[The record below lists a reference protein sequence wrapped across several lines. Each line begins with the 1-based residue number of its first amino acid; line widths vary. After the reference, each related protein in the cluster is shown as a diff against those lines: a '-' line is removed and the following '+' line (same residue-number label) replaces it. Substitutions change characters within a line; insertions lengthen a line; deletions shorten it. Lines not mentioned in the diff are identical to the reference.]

1 MAMARVHLRR
11 WRGEWGKDER
21 VSVGEGG
28 LESSV
33 DLGRGGG
40 IGYRTDV
47 KREREKERTKDA
59 PCRQ

>member
-1 MAMARVHLRR
+1 MAMAKVQLRR

-33 DLGRGGG
+33 NLGRGGG
-40 IGYRTDV
+40 IGMSTVKGDV
-47 KREREKERTKDA
+47 TLTRGRRGGGGG
-59 PCRQ
+59 